1 MDKPLDKEA
10 IRKALEAASPGPW
23 VPYWDGVVQFFN
35 VPNGAYMF
43 PADDFEREDAH
54 LITHAPTWIRA
65 LLEENERLT
74 EENNLLTK
82 ERNAAQNFHTI
93 ANRTAERLE
102 AERDKYHKLA
112 AELAT
117 EQKYAKEQA
126 LQAEQERDA
135 YREAL
140 EWYADEINYA
150 YTKGNVS
157 VFSVILSDSGDRAR
171 QTLAQYSKGD
181 TP

>member
-54 LITHAPTWIRA
+54 LITHAPTWLRA

-74 EENNLLTK
+74 EE
-82 ERNAAQNFHTI
+82 
-93 ANRTAERLE
+93 
-102 AERDKYHKLA
+102 RDKLQTA
-112 AELAT
+112 FQNVMES
-117 EQKYAKEQA
+117 YARVEKDMEDA
-126 LQAEQERDA
+126 YKRMTSRAIQAEQERDA
-135 YREAL
+135 MHEYIATIVNSYHHVMTYGLTQEGIRLIQTEKEAPH
-140 EWYADEINYA
+140 DRR
-150 YTKGNVS
+150 KS
-157 VFSVILSDSGDRAR
+157 VE
-171 QTLAQYSKGD
+171 
-181 TP
+181 